1 MPTATRFR
9 RWTTA
14 VIAAAVLVLAACGAG
29 VPRDAAT
36 ASTGA
41 SAATGVSATD
51 VFDSSYV
58 HDVSLSFAEADYEAM
73 IETYATTGDKVWI
86 EAAVTVDGVTY
97 EHAGIRLKG
106 NSSLR
111 GLAGNGRGGG
121 PGGTASADA
130 PEDLPWLIRL
140 DEYVAGR
147 NHNGISELVIRSNV
161 TETSLNEAVAL
172 DLIELAGLASEDAA
186 AVAFTVNGSD
196 AVLRLA
202 VENPNDEWLEENFD
216 DAAALYKA
224 ESTGDYSY
232 RGDDPDAYDEVFDQE
247 AGEDNADLTPL
258 IEFLDFINNAD
269 DASFAAQLAERLDV
283 EAFATYL
290 ALQDLI
296 DNFDDIDGPGNNSY
310 LSYDTETEMFTV
322 VAWDHNL
329 ALPAAAPSAARRLP
343 TPPSSRPARRPVV
356 FGAAEATAA
365 ARAEQAAPQG
375 PTSWPSASSACPSSP
390 PCTTK
395 RSRISKRRSTT
406 AGSRPRCW
414 RHGSTSST
422 AAAWWTPRSWP
433 TTPPTSP
440 PTSRA
445 EAAARAGAS
454 HHGENGGDAPFTS
467 QAAPVRRRTH
477 PTPSGCRRR
486 PRAAR
491 RGGP

>member
-1 MPTATRFR
+1 MPTPTRFR
-9 RWTTA
+9 RRTIA
-14 VIAAAVLVLAACGAG
+14 VIAAAVLVLAVCGTG
-29 VPRDAAT
+29 VSTDAAT
-36 ASTGA
+36 ASTDA
-41 SAATGVSATD
+41 STATDVSATD
-51 VFDSSYV
+51 VFDASYV

-73 IETYATTGDKVWI
+73 IEIYATTGEKEWI
-86 EAAVTVDGVTY
+86 EATVTVDGVTY

-111 GLAGNGRGGG
+111 GLAGSGRGAG

-140 DEYVAGR
+140 DEYVAGQD
-147 NHNGISELVIRSNV
+147 HNGISELVIRSNV

-172 DLIELAGLASEDAA
+172 DLIELAGLTSEDAA
-186 AVAFTVNGSD
+186 VVAFTVNGSD

-216 DAAALYKA
+216 GAAALYKA

-269 DASFAAQLAERLDV
+269 DATFAAELADRLDV

-310 LSYDTETEMFTV
+310 LSYDIETEMFTV

-329 ALPAAAPSAARRLP
+329 AFGSLGAGGGPGGGPDGAGGPGGAGGPAGSNILAERFLTVPEFSALYDEALADLEASLYDSGVAAEVLASWVEVLDGSGLVDASVVADDAARI
-343 TPPSSRPARRPVV
+343 
-356 FGAAEATAA
+356 ATYF
-365 ARAEQAAPQG
+365 EG
-375 PTSWPSASSACPSSP
+375 
-390 PCTTK
+390 
-395 RSRISKRRSTT
+395 
-406 AGSRPRCW
+406 
-414 RHGSTSST
+414 
-422 AAAWWTPRSWP
+422 
-433 TTPPTSP
+433 
-440 PTSRA
+440 
-445 EAAARAGAS
+445 
-454 HHGENGGDAPFTS
+454 
-467 QAAPVRRRTH
+467 
-477 PTPSGCRRR
+477 
-486 PRAAR
+486 
-491 RGGP
+491 